1 MRPGLVLPIALAVV
15 AALALYGYAFE
26 LGTENQ
32 PLQIPAIDRRLDPG
46 LFPGDPLVE
55 TLDRYPSVFFPLA
68 ALVRRQM
75 PLERPFFAL
84 HLLTLVG
91 VATGMGALARRLG
104 AGRMGVALAALLVLA
119 SPVIRPALLSRD
131 TLVAHWVTPT
141 TIAFP
146 MLLLALVCLIAGRTG
161 WAGIVAGLATHLHAV
176 GAGLFMG
183 VAIPATLI
191 DGGLGRTAR
200 LILAWALVSLPILA
214 HLPAGALSGP
224 SDPEF
229 MALLQSYYPYHFFP
243 SAEPRGVWVRLLTLT
258 AAAWFALGNLPRSPS
273 GGRMRRT
280 ASAVLIPI
288 AIGSVFAEVWPSAAV
303 TKLHLLRADRWFY
316 VLLMAGLGVAAAA
329 PTRDVLDAR
338 ARWLGLGLLA
348 MAAGLLRGAYPLVA
362 WGVVIAGLARFSNRR
377 AIALPLGL
385 IATGVALLHLASAK
399 FAITALVLSGLA
411 VAACIPALG
420 RRVLNAPALRSAVIV
435 LALIELM
442 GSAPTRGPAG
452 FRFARPAFAPEWREI
467 QDWAAN
473 ATAKTARFLTPPR
486 PGGFRVYSR
495 RAAVVEW
502 KDGAAMLWTP
512 GFGPGWEAR
521 MRDVEQALA
530 ARDTTVLFG
539 TARRYGADFAVVER
553 ALLPPGARPVH
564 ENAAFVVLQVQP

>member
-1 MRPGLVLPIALAVV
+1 MRRLALPIALAVV

-32 PLQIPAIDRRLDPG
+32 PLQIPVIERRLDPG
-46 LFPGDPLVE
+46 LYPGDPLVE
-55 TLDRYPSVFFPLA
+55 TLDRYPSEFFPLA
-68 ALVRRQM
+68 AAVRAQM
-75 PLERPFFAL
+75 PLERPFFVL

-104 AGRMGVALAALLVLA
+104 AGGMGVALAALLVLA

-131 TLVAHWVTPT
+131 TMVAHWVTPT

-146 MLLLALVCLIAGRTG
+146 ILLLALGCLIAGRAG
-161 WAGIVAGLATHLHAV
+161 WAGIVAGLATHLHVV

-183 VAIPATLI
+183 VAIPATMI
-191 DGGLGRTAR
+191 DRGIGRTAR
-200 LILAWALVSLPILA
+200 LILAWVLVSLPILA
-214 HLPAGALSGP
+214 RLPAGALSGP

-229 MALLQSYYPYHFFP
+229 MALLRSYYPYHFFP
-243 SAEPRGVWVRLLTLT
+243 SAEPRAVWVRLLILT
-258 AAAWFALGNLPRSPS
+258 AAAWFALGTLPRSPA
-273 GGRMRRT
+273 GARIRRT
-280 ASAVLIPI
+280 VIAVLIPI
-288 AIGSVFAEVWPSAAV
+288 AIGSIFAELWPSAAV

-316 VLLMAGLGVAAAA
+316 VLLMAGLGVAATA
-329 PTRDVLDAR
+329 PARDVQDSR

-348 MAAGLLRGAYPLVA
+348 MAAGVLRGAYPLVA

-377 AIALPLGL
+377 AIALPLGW
-385 IATGVALLHLASAK
+385 IATGVALLHLASWK
-399 FAITALVLSGLA
+399 LAITALLLSGLA
-411 VAACIPALG
+411 VAACVPALG
-420 RRVLNAPALRSAVIV
+420 RRVLHAPTLRAAVIV

-452 FRFARPAFAPEWREI
+452 FQFARPAFAPDWREI
-467 QDWAAN
+467 QDWAAS
-473 ATAKTARFLTPPR
+473 ATPKTARFLTPPR
-486 PGGFRVYSR
+486 PGGFRVYGR

-512 GFGPGWEAR
+512 GFGPGWQAR
-521 MRDVEQALA
+521 IKDVEQALA

-539 TARRYGADFAVVER
+539 TARRYGADYAVVER
-553 ALLPPGARPVH
+553 AHLPPGARPVH
-564 ENAAFVVLQVQP
+564 QNAAFVVLQVHP